1 MSGGMSGG
9 TRYRDCTRRLLIL
22 ALDGASPELIER
34 WASEGRLPHLRR
46 LMEEGAFGP
55 LESVIPPVT
64 GAAWGSF
71 LTGLS
76 PGRHGVCEWLRRR
89 PHSYALEPVDG
100 SALPSPTLLE
110 WLSAHGQRVG
120 VVSLPLTY
128 PFRFRDRGGGGG
140 GFAVGDLLTPPG
152 RPYTHPPSLQR
163 ELEEALGGRYPL
175 APPPWPGGR
184 RAAGWFSRLQRSL
197 ELRARAILYLAA
209 RKDWDV
215 FLAHVMETDSVQHQM
230 WHTLD
235 RHPRPRYGSPLPD
248 EEPVLEVYR
257 RADALVGELRSLLDE
272 RDTLWVISDHGFGPH
287 RYNLHLNTWLL
298 RQGFLRLRGNLPTR
312 VKRALYE
319 LGVVPENLYPW
330 EARLGLLGRGSG
342 DPAQAY
348 RWLSR
353 FALSTANVDWS
364 RTVAYSYGNVGQIF
378 LNRRGREPQGI
389 VPPRCA
395 PKILEEVEEALREWR
410 NPWTG
415 EPVVERL
422 FRAEELYGPE
432 RHPQS
437 PDLVFLPAE
446 GHSPMGLSEFL
457 SNRPVTHAV
466 AHSGW
471 HRLYGVFLGCGA
483 GLPRG
488 RVRLRLLDLFPTICE
503 LLGVPPPPGLDGRAS
518 EALRARHPVGSAST
532 SETLDGGRTA
542 AQDQGPG
549 DFGADAEEGLSAL
562 EGSRSGSEGSP
573 LSPEE
578 EEEIRERLRGLGY
591 L

>member
-1 MSGGMSGG
+1 MSGG
-9 TRYRDCTRRLLIL
+9 TGYPDRARRLFVL

-34 WASEGRLPHLRR
+34 WASEGRLPHLRK
-46 LMEEGAFGP
+46 LLEEGTFGP

-89 PHSYALEPVDG
+89 PGSYRLELTDG
-100 SALPSPTLLE
+100 SALPSPTLFE
-110 WLSAHGQRVG
+110 WLSAHGLRVG
-120 VVSLPLTY
+120 VVSIPLTY
-128 PFRFRDRGGGGG
+128 PFPFRVHEGEGERKGEGEV
-140 GFAVGDLLTPPG
+140 FAVGDLLTPPG

-163 ELEEALGGRYPL
+163 ELEEVLGERYPL
-175 APPPWPGGR
+175 TPPPWPGGH
-184 RAAGWFSRLQRSL
+184 RAARWLGQLTRSL
-197 ELRARAILYLAA
+197 ELRARAILYLASHQ
-209 RKDWDV
+209 DWDV

-230 WHTLD
+230 WHILD
-235 RHPRPRYGSPLPD
+235 GQPRPRYEAVRFAVD
-248 EEPVLEVYR
+248 RNPVLEIYR
-257 RADALVGELRSLLDE
+257 RADALVGEILSLLD
-272 RDTLWVISDHGFGPH
+272 DGDLLWVISDHGFGPH

-298 RQGFLRLRGNLPTR
+298 RRGFLRLRENLPTR
-312 VKRALYE
+312 LKRALYE
-319 LGVVPENLYPW
+319 LGIVPENLYPW

-353 FALSTANVDWS
+353 FALSTPNVDWS

-389 VPPRCA
+389 VSPRRA
-395 PKILEEVEEALREWR
+395 PKVLEEIEDALREWR

-422 FRAEELYGPE
+422 YRAEELYGVPMDA
-432 RHPQS
+432 QG

-457 SNRPVTHAV
+457 SHRTVTHAV

-471 HRLYGVFLGCGA
+471 HRLQGVFLGRGA
-483 GLPRG
+483 GLSPG
-488 RVRLRLLDLFPTICE
+488 RTALKLLDLFPTICE
-503 LLGVPPPPGLDGRAS
+503 LFGVPVPSGLDGRPS
-518 EALRARHPVGSAST
+518 EALLPTQPSAPRWGSGGEAPSSPQTPAGGDPEGPWDPAS
-532 SETLDGGRTA
+532 S
-542 AQDQGPG
+542 P
-549 DFGADAEEGLSAL
+549 
-562 EGSRSGSEGSP
+562 SP

-578 EEEIRERLRGLGY
+578 EEEILERLRGLGY

>member
-1 MSGGMSGG
+1 MSA
-9 TRYRDCTRRLLIL
+9 CARRLFIL
-22 ALDGASPELIER
+22 ALDGASPERIER
-34 WASEGRLPHLRR
+34 WASEGHLPHLKR
-46 LMEEGAFGP
+46 LMGEGAFGP

-89 PHSYALEPVDG
+89 PHSYALELIDG
-100 SALPSPTLLE
+100 SVLPSPTLFE
-110 WLSAHGQRVG
+110 WLSAHGLRVG
-120 VVSLPLTY
+120 VVSVPLTY
-128 PFRFRDRGGGGG
+128 PFRDLR

-152 RPYTHPPSLQR
+152 RPYTQPASLQQ
-163 ELEEALGGRYPL
+163 ELEGVLGERYPL
-175 APPPWPGGR
+175 APPPWPGGP
-184 RAAGWFSRLQRSL
+184 RAARWLSQLKRSL
-197 ELRARAILYLAA
+197 ELRVRAILHLAA
-209 RKDWDV
+209 HKEWDV
-215 FLAHVMETDSVQHQM
+215 LMAHVMETDSVQHQM

-235 RHPRPRYGSPLPD
+235 GHPRPRYGGGSHSRGEGD
-248 EEPVLEVYR
+248 RENPVLQIYR
-257 RADALVGELRSLLDE
+257 RADALVGELLSLLDPA
-272 RDTLWVISDHGFGPH
+272 DSLWVISDHGFGPH

-312 VKRALYE
+312 LKRALYE

-353 FALSTANVDWS
+353 FALSTQNVDWS
-364 RTVAYSYGNVGQIF
+364 KTVAYSYGNVGQIF

-389 VPPRCA
+389 VSSRSA
-395 PKILEEVEEALREWR
+395 PKILEEIEEALGKWR
-410 NPWTG
+410 NPWTRD
-415 EPVVERL
+415 PVIERL
-422 FRAEELYGPE
+422 WRAEELYGVPLQ
-432 RHPQS
+432 PYS

-457 SNRPVTHAV
+457 SNRTVSHAV

-471 HRLYGVFLGCGA
+471 HRLHGVFLGRGA
-483 GLPRG
+483 GLPQG

-503 LLGVPPPPGLDGRAS
+503 LLGVPTPPGLDGRAS
-518 EALRARHPVGSAST
+518 EALLPTQPSGVSAPS
-532 SETLDGGRTA
+532 SQAGV
-542 AQDQGPG
+542 
-549 DFGADAEEGLSAL
+549 
-562 EGSRSGSEGSP
+562 GSEGSLGPASSPPP